1 MGINPS
7 GHVFLVRTA
16 WYQPALRSRLW
27 FALQPLASARALGA
41 DGLQSPT
48 VSKRAEKI
56 NLGKKK
62 SKLGSEKKKKTYIK
76 LCQ

>member
-7 GHVFLVRTA
+7 GHVFLAQTA
-16 WYQPALRSRLW
+16 WYQPALRSRLR

-62 SKLGSEKKKKTYIK
+62 I
-76 LCQ
+76 